1 MHAWYFDILVAKRE
15 NKDGK
20 DFSLRRWLFIKNKVH
35 YHWCGCV
42 FDIFESRIA
51 ENEIREIHVEEEI
64 HKKDWVL

>member
-1 MHAWYFDILVAKRE
+1 
-15 NKDGK
+15 
-20 DFSLRRWLFIKNKVH
+20 
-35 YHWCGCV
+35 V